1 MALTKISTDGVKD
14 DAVTAGKIPANAVG
28 SSELADNAVDT
39 NAIQDDAVTTD
50 HIINSAITSAKIADG
65 TISTVDIA
73 DHQITD
79 SKLASNSVTTAR
91 INGSAVT
98 TAKIADQAV
107 TLAKLPHGDGSSD
120 GKFLR
125 ANNGADPTF
134 ETVSTDLVADT
145 SPQLGGDL
153 DTNSHHILIDDDH
166 QVRFGDG
173 NDFNINHNGT
183 DTYLTNSTGNLIVQ
197 QAASNTSG
205 DTYSKARTHYIRVDG
220 NDSGIDV
227 IQNGA
232 VNLYYNNTKRVYTS
246 PGGLQIDAAGSNPII
261 TNTNSPVYANAGL
274 ELHRGGNGYC
284 NARFASNYGTTL
296 SLAGISNTN
305 TTEFSFIQDNSGNA
319 YVRNEHTNP
328 IRFQIGSSG
337 LSSSNTMVMNNGG
350 EVQVPR
356 QPFFWAYNSSNYS
369 WNNNT
374 ISFETEAN
382 DVGGNYN
389 NSTYTFTCPTA
400 GVYMFVVYFRAG
412 GGFGEFSWTLQKNG
426 GNFIR
431 IIGQG
436 SFSGNDCHYGT
447 TIQKCSVNDSWRVHG
462 SGSHGGA
469 TGGYQ
474 YNGFQGYLLG

>member
-39 NAIQDDAVTTD
+39 AAIADDAVT
-50 HIINSAITSAKIADG
+50 AAKIANN
-65 TISTVDIA
+65 TITATQLNTDAVD
-73 DHQITD
+73 TD
-79 SKLASNSVTTAR
+79 ALQVNS
-91 INGSAVT
+91 VT
-98 TAKIADQAV
+98 TAKIADDAVTADKLADNTVGTSNIVDQTV
-107 TLAKLPHGDGSSD
+107 TLAKLPHGDGSSN

-134 ETVSTDLVADT
+134 ETVNTDLVADT
-145 SPQLGGDL
+145 SPQLGGNLASNGNSINMADNDEIVIGSSNDL
-153 DTNSHHILIDDDH
+153 ILRHIPGSRHEIL
-166 QVRFGDG
+166 G
-173 NDFNINHNGT
+173 
-183 DTYLTNSTGNLIVQ
+183 
-197 QAASNTSG
+197 AASAPLHVRCDDQQLLSENGSEYLVRAVKDGAVEAYHDGTKRLETTGGGVKLTSG
-205 DTYSKARTHYIRVDG
+205 
-220 NDSGIDV
+220 
-227 IQNGA
+227 
-232 VNLYYNNTKRVYTS
+232 
-246 PGGLQIDAAGSNPII
+246 GSTPII
-261 TNTNSPVYANAGL
+261 TNTSSPVYTNAGL

-284 NARFASNYGTTL
+284 NVRFASNYGVTM
-296 SLAGISNTN
+296 SLAGIGNSS
-305 TTEFSFIQDNSGNA
+305 TTEFSLLQDNGGNA
-319 YVRNEHTNP
+319 YVRNESTSP
-328 IRFQIGSSG
+328 MRFQIGSSG
-337 LSSSNTMVMNNGG
+337 LSSTNTMVMNNGG

-356 QPFFWAYNSSNYS
+356 QPFFWAYNSSDYS

-374 ISFETEAN
+374 ISFETEFN

-389 NSTYTFTCPTA
+389 NSTYTFTCPIA

-436 SFSGNDCHYGT
+436 SFSGNDCHFGT
-447 TIQKCSVNDSWRVHG
+447 TIQGCSVNDTFRVHG

-469 TGGYQ
+469 TGGYP

>member
-1 MALTKISTDGVKD
+1 MALTKIGTDGVKD
-14 DAVTAGKIPANAVG
+14 DAITSGKIPANAVG
-28 SSELADNAVDT
+28 SSELAD
-39 NAIQDDAVTTD
+39 Q
-50 HIINSAITSAKIADG
+50 
-65 TISTVDIA
+65 
-73 DHQITD
+73 
-79 SKLASNSVTTAR
+79 SV
-91 INGSAVT
+91 SL
-98 TAKIADQAV
+98 D
-107 TLAKLPHGDGSSD
+107 KLPHGTSSTD

-134 ETVSTDLVADT
+134 ETVNTDLVADT
-145 SPQLGGDL
+145 SPQLGGQLQSNGQHINLEDSDKLKLGTNGDTELYHNNTDAYIQNHTGDL
-153 DTNSHHILIDDDH
+153 YIENVGSNSDDITIKAKDNVSIRVQTNESAIEC
-166 QVRFGDG
+166 FGDG
-173 NDFNINHNGT
+173 
-183 DTYLTNSTGNLIVQ
+183 S
-197 QAASNTSG
+197 
-205 DTYSKARTHYIRVDG
+205 VD
-220 NDSGIDV
+220 
-227 IQNGA
+227 
-232 VNLYYNNTKRVYTS
+232 LYYDGTKRVFTS
-246 PGGLQIDAAGSNPII
+246 PGGLQINAAGSNPII
-261 TNTNSPVYANAGL
+261 TNTSSPVYANAGL

-305 TTEFSFIQDNSGNA
+305 TTEFSFIQDNGGNA

-356 QPFFWAYNSSNYS
+356 QPFFWAYNSSDYS

-374 ISFETEAN
+374 VSFETEAN

-389 NSTYTFTCPTA
+389 NSTYTFTCPIA
-400 GVYMFVVYFRAG
+400 GVYMFVVYMRTG
-412 GGFGEFSWTLQKNG
+412 GSFSEFSWTLQKNG

-436 SFSGNDCHYGT
+436 SFAGNDCSFGQ
-447 TIQKCSVNDSWRVHG
+447 TIQACSVNDTWRVHG

-469 TGGYQ
+469 TGGYP

>member
-39 NAIQDDAVTTD
+39 AAIAT
-50 HIINSAITSAKIADG
+50 G
-65 TISTVDIA
+65 
-73 DHQITD
+73 
-79 SKLASNSVTTAR
+79 
-91 INGSAVT
+91 AVT
-98 TAKIADQAV
+98 TAKIANDAIDGNKIADDAV
-107 TLAKLPHGDGSSD
+107 GGAAILNNSISTSKIQDNAITLAKLPHGDGSSN

-134 ETVSTDLVADT
+134 ETVNTDLVADT
-145 SPQLGGDL
+145 SPQLGGNLASNGNSINMADNDEIVIGSSNDL
-153 DTNSHHILIDDDH
+153 ILRHIPGSRHEIL
-166 QVRFGDG
+166 G
-173 NDFNINHNGT
+173 
-183 DTYLTNSTGNLIVQ
+183 
-197 QAASNTSG
+197 AASAPLHVRCDDQQLLSENGSEYLVRAVKDGAVEAYHDGTKRLETTGGGVKLTSG
-205 DTYSKARTHYIRVDG
+205 
-220 NDSGIDV
+220 
-227 IQNGA
+227 
-232 VNLYYNNTKRVYTS
+232 
-246 PGGLQIDAAGSNPII
+246 GSTPII
-261 TNTNSPVYANAGL
+261 TNTSSPVYTNAGL

-284 NARFASNYGTTL
+284 NVRFASNYGVTM
-296 SLAGISNTN
+296 SLAGIGNSS
-305 TTEFSFIQDNSGNA
+305 TTEFSLLQDNGGNA
-319 YVRNEHTNP
+319 YVRNESTSP
-328 IRFQIGSSG
+328 MRFQIGSSG
-337 LSSSNTMVMNNGG
+337 LSSTNTMVMNNGG

-356 QPFFWAYNSSNYS
+356 QPFFWAYNSSDYS

-374 ISFETEAN
+374 ISFETEFN

-389 NSTYTFTCPTA
+389 NSTYTFTCPIA

-436 SFSGNDCHYGT
+436 SFSGNDCHFGT
-447 TIQKCSVNDSWRVHG
+447 TIQGCSVNDTFRVHG

-469 TGGYQ
+469 TGGYP